1 MASWSTDDNR
11 MPLAGVLLILGVVVW
26 AVAVIGVLVWR
37 LL

>member
-1 MASWSTDDNR
+1 MASWHDDNR
-11 MPLAGVLLILGVVVW
+11 MPLAGVLLILGVVFW